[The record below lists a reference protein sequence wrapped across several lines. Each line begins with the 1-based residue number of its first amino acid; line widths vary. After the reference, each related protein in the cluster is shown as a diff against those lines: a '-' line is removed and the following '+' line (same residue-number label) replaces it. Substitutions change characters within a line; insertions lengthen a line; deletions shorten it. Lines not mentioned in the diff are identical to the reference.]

1 MLETNVFNRS
11 ASTGGA
17 FAFSAYQRANLLAQ
31 TTATLP
37 APLVEREEREG
48 GAHASAEGPA
58 MPPSVLKKSSLP
70 NTVSG
75 HRRVFSHGQ
84 IR

>member
-1 MLETNVFNRS
+1 MKSKNVNVF
-11 ASTGGA
+11 
-17 FAFSAYQRANLLAQ
+17 FQRGNLFAQ

-37 APLVEREEREG
+37 APLVESEG
-48 GAHASAEGPA
+48 ESNFLADCP
-58 MPPSVLKKSSLP
+58 MPPSALKKSSLP